1 MTLQYEQKREDVA
14 AASAMMTSKMKWYFL
29 ICWLAVAIP
38 NLLGI
43 PASIREGGTVAVS
56 ARVLPLVF
64 LGLVLLF
71 LAWLQPRLAA
81 RKIILRP
88 VEWRLSDDGIHIQ
101 SSVASADIRWE
112 AFLKYRE
119 GKKVFLLYVQ
129 KGQAQFIP
137 KRVLSEVEIIE
148 LRTLIGAHVKKA

>member
-14 AASAMMTSKMKWYFL
+14 AASAMMTGKVKWYLL
-29 ICWLAVAIP
+29 ICWLVVAIP

-43 PASIREGGTVAVS
+43 PASIREGGAVAVS
-56 ARVLPLVF
+56 ARVLPLI
-64 LGLVLLF
+64 LMGLLF
-71 LAWLQPRLAA
+71 SFLVWLQPRLAA
-81 RKIILRP
+81 RRIILRA
-88 VEWRLSDDGIHIQ
+88 VEWRLSDDGIHVQ
-101 SSVASADIRWE
+101 SNVASADFRWE

-137 KRVLSEVEIIE
+137 KRALSEVEIVE
-148 LRTLIGAHVKKA
+148 FRTLIGAHVKKA